1 LGGNIIGER
10 GYGRLTERNWEDGI
24 SPLIEGSPMSAVACG
39 IEGVD
44 GLLVE
49 CLLVLVRRRLV
60 MFGGGEDICWRMIE
74 REE

>member
-1 LGGNIIGER
+1 
-10 GYGRLTERNWEDGI
+10 
-24 SPLIEGSPMSAVACG
+24 MSAVACG

-44 GLLVE
+44 DLLVE

-74 REE
+74 RED